1 MTWWYQWSWMICSGD
16 LSVGALSS
24 SRKVTSLIPSNT
36 CWSLC
41 MEFSMCLWPSDGLS
55 RVWGRPPLMT
65 PGIDS
70 SFTLDPE
77 KDWDVED
84 GWMNGWMEAWPGPPT
99 HSAVLEAAVCHA
111 VVYEPW
117 DYPHTLVTAEL
128 WPTRGL
134 EWSVCRCP
142 TLPRLHTANPQPFIF
157 NNVRKNR
164 TDLCSVERSREK
176 LHIGATVYRIQSH
189 KPLSFLCLICMH
201 SGKITIW

>member
-65 PGIDS
+65 PGVDS

-99 HSAVLEAAVCHA
+99 HTQQYWRLLCAMQLCMNHETI
-111 VVYEPW
+111 
-117 DYPHTLVTAEL
+117 HTRWLL
-128 WPTRGL
+128 LSYGPRGAL
-134 EWSVCRCP
+134 NEVFADARRCP
-142 TLPRLHTANPQPFIF
+142 ASTPLIPNP
-157 NNVRKNR
+157 
-164 TDLCSVERSREK
+164 
-176 LHIGATVYRIQSH
+176 
-189 KPLSFLCLICMH
+189 SFLTTLGRTELTCVLLNAPGRNFTSVPQCTEYSPTNHWAFSVLYVCILV
-201 SGKITIW
+201 K